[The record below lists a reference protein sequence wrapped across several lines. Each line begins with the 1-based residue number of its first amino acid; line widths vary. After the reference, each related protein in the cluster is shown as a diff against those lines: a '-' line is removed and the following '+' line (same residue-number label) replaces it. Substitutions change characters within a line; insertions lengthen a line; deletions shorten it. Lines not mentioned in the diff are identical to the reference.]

1 MTDEEKYRDYIDLEL
16 FAKFKEPLKLME
28 LERDILMFAFKNGYY
43 YITRDDSGFVEVH
56 KEKPN
61 LNFSE
66 MNGFYWGYGKAMH
79 LFDGLFDFIKWEG
92 WEKSKPMSIKK
103 ILNDCEVAGDGNY

>member
-43 YITRDDSGFVEVH
+43 YITRDDSGVVKVH

-61 LNFSE
+61 MGCNE
-66 MNGFYWGYGKAMH
+66 MIGFNWGYGKTMH
-79 LFDGLFDFIKWEG
+79 LFDGLFDFVKWEG
-92 WEKSKPMSIKK
+92 WEKSKPMSIKS
-103 ILNDCEVAGDGNY
+103 ILNDYILK